1 MPELGEKRRG
11 DAIGRVPT
19 NYYVWVECP
28 VCSLS
33 RWVNPKGPYQP
44 ALNKRRL
51 CTDHA
56 RDARRHNFN
65 LEGERFPQVRGFE

>member
-1 MPELGEKRRG
+1 MPELGAKVRG

-19 NYYVWVECP
+19 NYYVWVGCP
-28 VCSLS
+28 VCSLQ
-33 RWVNPKGPYQP
+33 RWVNPKGPYQQ
-44 ALNKRRL
+44 ALNKRRH

-65 LEGERFPQVRGFE
+65 LESERYPQVRAMQ